1 MALFRVVKC
10 SVSAVQRD
18 FCVWFDSGQLHNK
31 DAGQGHKNDHGSTR
45 RGSNG
50 PNNREATPTS
60 VAPAATAPPVS
71 ALLDSPDQILSG
83 VGEAVEDRRCFVL
96 TSQ

>member
-1 MALFRVVKC
+1 LALFRVVKC

-50 PNNREATPTS
+50 PNNREGGDADIS
-60 VAPAATAPPVS
+60 GSGRYRPARYRPFFIRPVKYC
-71 ALLDSPDQILSG
+71 P
-83 VGEAVEDRRCFVL
+83 E
-96 TSQ
+96 